1 MLFHGFYSIKVEA
14 IYTLSIL
21 GQQVLDVHG
30 RRVHDLPRIL
40 LRYGQRAGEL
50 AEDAA
55 YPVVAV
61 VVEPFDDGRPTSVT
75 RKDGLRIFVV
85 HLLVDVR
92 DVEEEILHQIAAEL
106 RHLRNRKALHV
117 RFHRFHPFA
126 LDLVIDGQQTLVA
139 ERMRLYDIDPIGI
152 QLVQDAPQLTVHDRR
167 IVGPTDAFRLFVLFE
182 LLDFQV
188 GQLVFAVLVIGE
200 PRSDNS
206 SEGTDDCGEVFH
218 SDFKG

>member
-1 MLFHGFYSIKVEA
+1 M
-14 IYTLSIL
+14 
-21 GQQVLDVHG
+21 
-30 RRVHDLPRIL
+30 
-40 LRYGQRAGEL
+40 
-50 AEDAA
+50 
-55 YPVVAV
+55 
-61 VVEPFDDGRPTSVT
+61 
-75 RKDGLRIFVV
+75 
-85 HLLVDVR
+85 
-92 DVEEEILHQIAAEL
+92 
-106 RHLRNRKALHV
+106 

-126 LDLVIDGQQTLVA
+126 LDLVIDGQQAFVA

-206 SEGTDDCGEVFH
+206 PEGTDDCGEIFH